1 MLLHI
6 TDKCTMG
13 CPHCI
18 GDYKP
23 DGGHMTKE
31 VFSDALD
38 FIFKTNEIVHIVI
51 TGGEP
56 TEHPQF
62 VELLELLFGRS
73 LKHYKPIPSLVTIT
87 TNGFWCLEHPD
98 EARRIAHGIPSMAI
112 QVEWQVSADKRYYPK
127 RLDVDNPLFKED
139 GFTLC
144 DDCVTRIYPQG
155 RAVDNNIPF
164 QAKAPKCFNL
174 RSIVKSVSSDS
185 SIIQSPLSYA
195 VMGLLM
201 RGYSC
206 TPSIGINGEIKL
218 GESKLCP
225 TCASIYDDIPVIEDK
240 IRKFHCHNCEHLL
253 SEEMIKYING

>member
-6 TDKCTMG
+6 TDKCSMN
-13 CPHCI
+13 CPHCM

-31 VFSDALD
+31 VFSDALN
-38 FIFKTNEIVHIVI
+38 FILKTNPMIHVPI

-62 VELLELLFGRS
+62 VELMDLLFE
-73 LKHYKPIPSLVTIT
+73 KFDKIPSPLPKLITIT

-98 EARRIAHGIPSMAI
+98 EARRIAKGSKTVT
-112 QVEWQVSADKRYYPK
+112 VEWQVSADKRYYPK

-139 GFTLC
+139 RFTLC
-144 DDCVTRIYPQG
+144 DDCVLSIYPQG
-155 RAVDNNIPF
+155 RAIDNNIPYE
-164 QAKAPKCFNL
+164 AKAPKCFNL
-174 RSIVKSVSSDS
+174 RSFVKSAPNDLP
-185 SIIQSPLSYA
+185 IASPLSYA
-195 VMGLLM
+195 VFGLLM
-201 RGYSC
+201 KGYSC
-206 TPSIGINGEIKL
+206 TPSICINGDIKL

-240 IRKFHCHNCEHLL
+240 IRKFHCHKCEFLL
-253 SEEMIKYING
+253 SEEMVKFINS